1 MRRLLVAGIAA
12 LAVVLGLCTI
22 TTGTAFA
29 ASCGTGAVKTDPTG
43 QWKDTNGQFC
53 HYVDGP
59 TAKTEAVDAAR
70 RLHGNFVA
78 PPCTVDH
85 NPHAPGCQNTGP
97 IYGGPRGGQWND
109 RLDGR
114 YFRLDRGPA
123 LDVCDSGA
131 SNYDVWL
138 NRNGSY
144 RDRIV
149 RQLNAQRWND
159 LRRADCGAVSV
170 SNDGQCVTFRQDALR
185 YGNDL
190 NANRRD
196 WSGLRLRLLS
206 SHRGWNGSDLNVL
219 SLSERNDW
227 NRFSSLDRDR
237 YNNYNR
243 VYSQLRTV
251 CSDPNPPV
259 VIVQA
264 PAAVTYTAPAP
275 ADNSAAA
282 APQSSGSLPAN
293 APAAAPN
300 TGGWDIAAVLA
311 HARAV

>member
-1 MRRLLVAGIAA
+1 MRRLLVAGFAA
-12 LAVVLGLCTI
+12 LAVLLGLI
-22 TTGTAFA
+22 ATTGTAFA
-29 ASCGTGAVKTDPTG
+29 QGTPPSWTKCPTG
-43 QWKDTNGQFC
+43 QHHGPGGVCVADGAGQGNGGS
-53 HYVDGP
+53 HNWP
-59 TAKTEAVDAAR
+59 
-70 RLHGNFVA
+70 GN
-78 PPCTVDH
+78 
-85 NPHAPGCQNTGP
+85 
-97 IYGGPRGGQWND
+97 GGPRGHGYPGTWND

-114 YFRLDRGPA
+114 YFRLDQGPA

-159 LRRADCGAVSV
+159 LRRVDCGAVSV

-190 NANRRD
+190 NTNRRD

-227 NRFSSLDRDR
+227 NRYVGLDRDR

-243 VYSQLRTV
+243 VYSQLKTV
-251 CSDPNPPV
+251 CNDPNPQV

-264 PAAVTYTAPAP
+264 PAPVTYAAPAAAAPSGNDAAAAPAP
-275 ADNSAAA
+275 ASTTGSIPSGHYEGGGNSVAF
-282 APQSSGSLPAN
+282 
-293 APAAAPN
+293 
-300 TGGWDIAAVLA
+300 TLA
-311 HARAV
+311 HARAI